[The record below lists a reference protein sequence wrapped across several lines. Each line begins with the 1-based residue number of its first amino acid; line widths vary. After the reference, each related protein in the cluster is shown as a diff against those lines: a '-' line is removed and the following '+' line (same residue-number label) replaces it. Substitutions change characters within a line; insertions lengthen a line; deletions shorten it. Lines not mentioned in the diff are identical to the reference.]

1 MKYLVATFVIDCPK
15 DLEQVS
21 RDLLAEAAGE
31 VGFEAFEE
39 TADGLA
45 GYVQTTLFSRGALD
59 TAIAELPLPGVKIT
73 YEIEDVADQDWNAD
87 WEEQGFEPIRV
98 EDKCII
104 YDAKH
109 TDRHASSEECVQSG
123 CMALFIEAMQAFGTG
138 THQTTR
144 MVLAELLA
152 SDLHGTAVLD
162 CGCGTGILGIAAAKA
177 GASRVV
183 AYDIDEWSAENAK
196 HNATINDVCS
206 LQVLLGDGS
215 VLDGLQDTY
224 DVVVANINR
233 NILLGDLPRF
243 FRRMKEQGR
252 LVLSGFY
259 ESDIPMLS
267 AAAEKMGAHEVRRYT
282 DEEWACVVYQQYAL

>member
-1 MKYLVATFVIDCPK
+1 MKYLVATFTIDCSE
-15 DLEQVS
+15 DMGQVA

-39 TADGLA
+39 TTDGLS
-45 GYVQTTLFSRGALD
+45 GYVQTTLFSRSALD
-59 TAIAELPLPGVKIT
+59 TAIAGLQLPGVKIT
-73 YEIEDVADQDWNAD
+73 YDVAEVADQDWNAD

-98 EDKCII
+98 EDKCVI

-109 TDRHASSEECVQSG
+109 TDKQASTEECAQSG
-123 CMALFIEAMQAFGTG
+123 CMALFIEARQAFGTG

-152 SDLHGTAVLD
+152 SDLHGAAILD

-177 GASRVV
+177 GASRIV
-183 AYDIDEWSAENAK
+183 AYDIDEWSVENAK
-196 HNATINDVCS
+196 HNATINEVRD
-206 LQVLLGDGS
+206 LQVLLGDGR
-215 VLDGLQDTY
+215 VLDGLQDAY

-233 NILLGDLPRF
+233 NILLADLPRF
-243 FRRMKEQGR
+243 FRRMKKQGR

-267 AAAEKMGAHEVRRYT
+267 AAAEKLGGHEVRRYT
-282 DEEWACVVYQQYAL
+282 DEEWACVVYQQ

>member
-1 MKYLVATFVIDCPK
+1 MKYLVATFVIESSEEM
-15 DLEQVS
+15 EQVA

-31 VGFEAFEE
+31 AGFEAFEE
-39 TADGLA
+39 TAEGLV
-45 GYVQTTLFSRGALD
+45 GYVQTTLFSRSALD
-59 TAIAELPLPGVKIT
+59 TAIAEMGLPGVKIT
-73 YEIEDVADQDWNAD
+73 YDVAEAADQDWNAD

-98 EDKCII
+98 AGKCVI

-109 TDRHASSEECVQSG
+109 TDQEAALAECAQTG
-123 CMALFIEAMQAFGTG
+123 CMALFIEARQAFGTG

-144 MVLAELLA
+144 MVLTELLG
-152 SDLHGTAVLD
+152 SDLHASAVLD

-177 GASRVV
+177 GASRVTG
-183 AYDIDEWSAENAK
+183 YDIDEWSTENAK
-196 HNATINDVCS
+196 HNAAINGVDG

-224 DVVVANINR
+224 DTVVANINR
-233 NILLGDLPRF
+233 NILLADLPRF
-243 FRRMKEQGR
+243 FRRMKKQGR

-267 AAAEKMGAHEVRRYT
+267 AAAGQLGLHEVRRYT
-282 DEEWACVVYQQYAL
+282 DEEWACVVYRQ

>member
-1 MKYLVATFVIDCPK
+1 MKYTVATFRIDCPEN
-15 DLEQVS
+15 LEQVT

-45 GYVQTTLFSRGALD
+45 GYVQTSLFSRSALD
-59 TAIAELPLPGVKIT
+59 EAIAGLPLSGVKIT
-73 YEIEDVADQDWNAD
+73 YDTADVADQDWNAD

-98 EDKCII
+98 EDKCVI

-109 TDRHASSEECVQSG
+109 TDRQTSSEECAQLG
-123 CMALFIEAMQAFGTG
+123 CMALFIEARQAFGTG

-144 MVLAELLA
+144 MVLAELLG
-152 SDLHGTAVLD
+152 SDLRGAAVLD

-177 GASRVV
+177 GADRIT
-183 AYDIDEWSAENAK
+183 AYDIDEWSVENAK
-196 HNATINDVCS
+196 HNAAINGVS
-206 LQVLLGDGS
+206 GVQVLLGDGS
-215 VLDGLQDTY
+215 ILDGMQDAY

-233 NILLGDLPRF
+233 NILLADLPRF
-243 FRRMKEQGR
+243 FRKMKKQGR

-267 AAAEKMGAHEVRRYT
+267 AAAEKLGAHEVRRYT
-282 DEEWACVVYQQYAL
+282 DEDWACVVYRQ